1 MKADPTDLPV
11 CTIAEIALDFPHAI
25 KILNRYELDY
35 CCHGTTS
42 FADACHRNHVNPL
55 RVWDEILNELPIP
68 AGIQSHHFLTW
79 DVPLLIDFIVQNHHE
94 FIRVSVPQLQEL
106 IERITANHSDEY
118 DWLPEMKEN
127 FDILAEELFD
137 HLPKEEEIL
146 FPAIR
151 RIATS
156 PLSAS
161 KSPLLANIQATISAM
176 ESEHTH
182 AADILKLLRTLTHH
196 YTAPR
201 GICPTFQ
208 LMFRLL
214 EEFDDDLVQHI
225 HLENNILF
233 SKVKIN
239 PPS

>member
-1 MKADPTDLPV
+1 MKADPTPLPA

-35 CCHGTTS
+35 CCHGRTS
-42 FADACHRNHVNPL
+42 FADACLRNHVNPS
-55 RVWDEILNELPIP
+55 RVWDEILHELPIP
-68 AGIQSHHFLTW
+68 AGNQSRHFLTW

-94 FIRVSVPQLQEL
+94 YVRVSVPQLKEL
-106 IERITANHSDEY
+106 VEKITANHANEY
-118 DWLPEMKEN
+118 PWLPEMKEN
-127 FDILAEELFD
+127 FDLLAEEIID

-161 KSPLLANIQATISAM
+161 KSPLLANIQGTIAAM
-176 ESEHTH
+176 ESEHAH
-182 AADILKLLRTLTHH
+182 AADILKLLRSLTHH
-196 YTAPR
+196 YTAPV
-201 GICPTFQ
+201 GSCPTFQ
-208 LMFRLL
+208 LMYRLL
-214 EEFDDDLVQHI
+214 EEFDDELVQHI

-233 SKVKIN
+233 SKVKIS
-239 PPS
+239 PSS

>member
-1 MKADPTDLPV
+1 MKADPTPLPA

-25 KILNRYELDY
+25 KVLNRYELDY
-35 CCHGTTS
+35 CCHGTIL
-42 FADACHRNHVNPL
+42 FEDACLRKHLSPG
-55 RVWDEILNELPIP
+55 RVWSEILNELPIP

-94 FIRVSVPQLQEL
+94 YIRVSVPQLREL
-106 IERITANHSDEY
+106 IRKISDNHKAEY
-118 DWLPEMKEN
+118 PWLPEMREN
-127 FDILAEELFD
+127 FDILVEELFD

-161 KSPLLANIQATISAM
+161 RSPLLANIQGTISVM
-176 ESEHTH
+176 ESEHAH
-182 AADILKLLRTLTHH
+182 AADILKLIRNLSNH
-196 YTAPR
+196 YHPPKGA
-201 GICPTFQ
+201 CPTFA
-208 LMFRLL
+208 LMYRLL

-233 SKVKIN
+233 SKVKITQT
-239 PPS
+239 S

>member
-1 MKADPTDLPV
+1 MKADPTPLPA

-25 KILNRYELDY
+25 KILNRYGLDY
-35 CCHGTTS
+35 CCQGKTS
-42 FADACHRNHVNPL
+42 FADACQKKRINPD
-55 RVWDEILNELPIP
+55 RVWSEIMNELPIP
-68 AGIQSHHFLTW
+68 AGNQSQHFLTW
-79 DVPLLIDFIVQNHHE
+79 DIPLLIDFIKQNHHE
-94 FIRVSVPQLQEL
+94 YIRVSVPQLQEL
-106 IERITANHSDEY
+106 IRKITINHSIEY
-118 DWLPEMKEN
+118 PWLPELKEN
-127 FDILAEELFD
+127 FDILVEELRD

-161 KSPLLANIQATISAM
+161 KSPLLANIQGTISVM

-182 AADILKLLRTLTHH
+182 AADILKLLRTLTNH
-196 YTAPR
+196 YRAPQ
-201 GICPTFQ
+201 GSCPTYQ
-208 LMFRLL
+208 LMYRLL

-233 SKVKIN
+233 SKVKIT
-239 PPS
+239 PAP